1 METANLLF
9 PLSSS
14 RSNLSYLSQAALQV
28 ESRPVVVRLEQQGI
42 LASRKI
48 YHPESF
54 GTHIQLSEDSQNKIS
69 EGFMAKVNPYI
80 WAVSSLGMLC

>member
-42 LASRKI
+42 CHRERFTI
-48 YHPESF
+48 P
-54 GTHIQLSEDSQNKIS
+54 
-69 EGFMAKVNPYI
+69 NPS
-80 WAVSSLGMLC
+80 VLTFS